1 MCLLPAGRFRQLSA
15 LLFNFAKNTNSL
27 LPFEAKP
34 PIGQPFMELTVIPS
48 TNLYAMQQLQE
59 KLAGHGAA
67 FFAHH
72 QTAGRGQRGRT
83 WSDEPGQGIALS
95 IILDPSFLSPSKPF
109 PLSVMVALGAAD
121 MLSNYIPEGLS
132 LKWPN
137 DLYWRDRKAGGIL
150 IENQIRGSRWTG
162 AVAGIGIN
170 INQEDFPGSLHNAV
184 SLKQITGREYD
195 PVSLAK
201 ELCSKLELRYRE
213 LAEGGFA
220 QQLSDYN
227 QRLYKKGETVTFKKE
242 GTRFTG
248 KVESVSVQG
257 LLLLSEAPVQALQF
271 GEAEWLIGN

>member
-1 MCLLPAGRFRQLSA
+1 
-15 LLFNFAKNTNSL
+15 
-27 LPFEAKP
+27 
-34 PIGQPFMELTVIPS
+34 
-48 TNLYAMQQLQE
+48 
-59 KLAGHGAA
+59 
-67 FFAHH
+67 
-72 QTAGRGQRGRT
+72 
-83 WSDEPGQGIALS
+83 
-95 IILDPSFLSPSKPF
+95 
-109 PLSVMVALGAAD
+109 MVALGAAD